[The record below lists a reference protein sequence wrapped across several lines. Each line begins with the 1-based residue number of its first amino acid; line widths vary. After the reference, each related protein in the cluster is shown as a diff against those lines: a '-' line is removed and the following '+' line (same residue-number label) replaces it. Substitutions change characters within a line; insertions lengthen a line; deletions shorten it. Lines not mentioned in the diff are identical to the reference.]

1 MCESNAFLKKG
12 EREELLLKDVTRVV
26 PLSGGK
32 LRLENLLGEEKII
45 EAKILELDLM
55 GHKLI
60 LEEF

>member
-12 EREELLLKDVTRVV
+12 GREELLLKDVTRVV
-26 PLSGGK
+26 PLPGGK
-32 LRLENLLGEEKII
+32 LRLENLLGEERII

-60 LEEF
+60 LE

>member
-12 EREELLLKDVTRVV
+12 DREELFLKDVTRVV
-26 PLSGGK
+26 PLAGGK
-32 LRLENLLGEEKII
+32 LRLESLLGEEKII

-60 LEEF
+60 LGE

>member
-1 MCESNAFLKKG
+1 MCESNAFLKIG

-26 PLSGGK
+26 PLAGGK

-45 EAKILELDLM
+45 AAKIVELDLM

-60 LEEF
+60 FG